1 MGIEM
6 TGAVKPVFTRDTAMR
21 DSGQVRREPQ
31 PERKRAEPAEPQRA
45 EIQANLDRL
54 EKTYLAFGPRWV
66 GGAMAACPEDVP
78 WQRVINSKGEI
89 SPRPGAQSQRTLL
102 EQEGV
107 EFNERGRIDLKRY
120 RWEPEEDWC
129 RANDLIP
136 PPAKPRQETLL

>member
-1 MGIEM
+1 MN
-6 TGAVKPVFTRDTAMR
+6 AYASPPNLHVFQARVWEVARAIPRGKVATY
-21 DSGQVRREPQ
+21 GQIAGLLP
-31 PERKRAEPAEPQRA
+31 PPAGMDPKA
-45 EIQANLDRL
+45 
-54 EKTYLAFGPRWV
+54 YLAFGPRWV

-107 EFNERGRIDLKRY
+107 EFNERGRIDLQRY